1 MDYIDSLRIFRS
13 VVEARSFTRAA
24 DMHSLTTPVVSRA
37 IARLEKRLNSRL
49 FHRSTRAVSLT
60 EAAERFYEGCC
71 RVLDDLD
78 ALEADATVQTREAN
92 GVLRL
97 VAHTTATVNRLVPLI
112 ASFKRAHPKVSLDVM
127 LTERPVDLIADGYDL
142 GLVLPFMLNNDSTV
156 TRLLERIPLTLVTTP
171 AYLSTHP
178 APKHP
183 ADLAD
188 HDFVPMSP
196 SIRKPTIAFRV
207 GDEEVVVPMRHEIA
221 SNNPEFNRAMVLE
234 GFGIGILPTALVQQE
249 LKAGTLVTLLDE
261 FPVVDL
267 HIEIRLAYTT
277 RTLLPAKVR
286 AFIDHATAFFDDV
299 THDAAND
306 AHGATRNVHIAAKAK

>member
-24 DMHSLTTPVVSRA
+24 DMHSVTTPVVSRA
-37 IARLEKRLNSRL
+37 IARLEKRFGNRL

-60 EAAERFYEGCC
+60 EAAERLYEGCC

-78 ALEADATVQTREAN
+78 ALEADATVQTREAS

-112 ASFKRAHPKVSLDVM
+112 ASFKRAHPKVTLDLT

-156 TRLLERIPLTLVTTP
+156 TRLLERIPLALVTTP
-171 AYLSTHP
+171 AWLATHP
-178 APKHP
+178 TPKHP
-183 ADLAD
+183 ADLAG
-188 HDFVPMSP
+188 HMFVPTLVSMRKP
-196 SIRKPTIAFRV
+196 SITFRA
-207 GDEEVVVPMRHEIA
+207 GDEEIVVPMRHEIT
-221 SNNPEFNRAMVLE
+221 SNNPEFNLAMVLE
-234 GFGIGILPTALVQQE
+234 GFGIGIVPTALAQE
-249 LKAGTLVTLLDE
+249 ELRSGRLVTLLDDY
-261 FPVVDL
+261 PIVDMK
-267 HIEIRLAYTT
+267 IEIRLAYST

-299 THDAAND
+299 TH
-306 AHGATRNVHIAAKAK
+306 VVPVKLEAK

>member
-37 IARLEKRLNSRL
+37 IARLEKRLGNRL

-112 ASFKRAHPKVSLDVM
+112 ASFKRAHPKVTLDVI

-142 GLVLPFMLNNDSTV
+142 GLVLPFMLNNESTV
-156 TRLLERIPLTLVTTP
+156 TRLLERIPLALVTTP
-171 AYLSTHP
+171 AYLEEHST
-178 APKHP
+178 PKHP

-188 HDFVPMSP
+188 HVFVPMPP
-196 SIRKPTIAFRV
+196 SMRKPTIAFRV
-207 GDEEVVVPMRHEIA
+207 GDEEVVVPLHHEIA
-221 SNNPEFNRAMVLE
+221 SNNPEFNREMVLE
-234 GFGIGILPTALVQQE
+234 GFGIGILPVALVREE
-249 LKAGTLVTLLDE
+249 LEAGKLVTVLDAY
-261 FPVVDL
+261 PIVDMQ
-267 HIEIRLAYTT
+267 IEIRLAYTT

-299 THDAAND
+299 THDAPSEVN
-306 AHGATRNVHIAAKAK
+306 GN

>member
-37 IARLEKRLNSRL
+37 IARLEKRLGNRL

-78 ALEADATVQTREAN
+78 ALEADATVQTQEAN

-112 ASFKRAHPKVSLDVM
+112 ASFKRAHPKVTLDVI

-171 AYLSTHP
+171 AYLASHST
-178 APKHP
+178 PKHP
-183 ADLAD
+183 SELAG
-188 HDFVPMSP
+188 HVFVPMPP
-196 SIRKPTIAFRV
+196 SMRKPTLTFHA
-207 GDEEVVVPMRHEIA
+207 GDEDVVVPLHHEVS
-221 SNNPEFNRAMVLE
+221 SNNPEFNRQMVLE
-234 GFGIGILPTALVQQE
+234 DFGIGILPTALVQDE
-249 LKAGTLVTLLDE
+249 LKAGKLVSLLDE
-261 FPVVDL
+261 YPIVDAQ
-267 HIEIRLAYTT
+267 IEIRLAYTT

-286 AFIDHATAFFDDV
+286 AFIDHATAFFDGVVQDAPAV
-299 THDAAND
+299 T
-306 AHGATRNVHIAAKAK
+306 KAK